1 MKCKA
6 KTKSGKRCKNN
17 TLPNTHYCR
26 LHSRSD
32 IERDETAQPAL
43 LFTDALYYPFIEIA
57 SDEWLKTA
65 VLYWNTLS
73 TIVPRSIRPYRSGAS
88 RELSDAGVLQALV
101 VDPDMAELDEIAED
115 VNMYIHTEEGQR
127 ALLIPA
133 GNRRTRIHNDKFSRR
148 LLRELDRGAYIHVE
162 KFTSELLHDLR
173 HVFQTR
179 QGDPWVHVTSS
190 FGNYYMTVLASRLA
204 RNRGRA
210 LLTDQPTVEALATKI
225 NLGAGLPI
233 GPRSRMRIPTKVA
246 EGLLATLA
254 LRTVRVGSKTPVR
267 KLLRFIEKHETER
280 SRFRSA
286 IRGLVNNLTGEAG
299 AEPLLKHV
307 QTIFQD
313 ELLPSL
319 EELRARLRDHRITC
333 GFSNLKLSAL
343 ASASPTVAGG
353 LLSQAGLG
361 PFALFAGVGLS
372 IVLQTANYS
381 VQRRGIL
388 RERPYS
394 FVLSAEKAFGK
405 TGAK

>member
-6 KTKSGKRCKNN
+6 KTRVGKRCKNN
-17 TLPNTHYCR
+17 ALPNTNYCR
-26 LHSRSD
+26 LHSSTH
-32 IERDETAQPAL
+32 IERDDSAQPAL

-57 SDEWLKTA
+57 SEEWLKTA

-73 TIVPRSIRPYRSGAS
+73 TIVPRSIRPYRSGVSKDLA
-88 RELSDAGVLQALV
+88 DAGVLQALV
-101 VDPDMAELDEIAED
+101 VDPDMPELDEIADD
-115 VNMYIHTEEGQR
+115 VIRYIHTEEGQR
-127 ALLIPA
+127 ALLIPRGA
-133 GNRRTRIHNDKFSRR
+133 SRARIHDDKFSRR
-148 LLRELDRGAYIHVE
+148 LLREIDRGSHIHVE
-162 KFTSELLHDLR
+162 KFASELLHDLR
-173 HVFQTR
+173 RVLR
-179 QGDPWVHVTSS
+179 RNQGDPWVHLPSTFAS
-190 FGNYYMTVLASRLA
+190 YYMTLLASHLA
-204 RNRGRA
+204 RTRGRA
-210 LLTDQPTVEALATKI
+210 LLTDQPTVEALATKAS
-225 NLGAGLPI
+225 LGTGLPL
-233 GPRSRMRIPTKVA
+233 GPRLGMRMPTKVA

-254 LRTVRVGSKTPVR
+254 LRTIRISSQTTVR

-286 IRGLVNNLTGEAG
+286 IRGLVNSLAGEVG

-307 QTIFQD
+307 QSIFQD

-333 GFSNLKLSAL
+333 GFSNLKLSTL
-343 ASASPTVAGG
+343 ASTSPTVLGG

-372 IVLQTANYS
+372 IVLQTANYT

-388 RERPYS
+388 RGNPYS

-405 TGAK
+405 TRKR